1 MSFPIVFMHNSSPR
15 NKLEKDVEEIFSVT
29 GDLREECSVTAPEF
43 LVECEDL
50 TRANYA
56 WIGPFRRFY
65 YITDAVAYRNVVK
78 DGVMHRIWL
87 VKMKCDVLMSFCD
100 GILDSPCIVAKT
112 AGNDFNL
119 YLPDP
124 NYKCQQNDRIGMVP
138 FPSGFDYENVYYYL
152 TFFG

>member
-1 MSFPIVFMHNSSPR
+1 MSFPIEFMHNHSPK
-15 NKLEKDVEEIFSVT
+15 NKLEKHTTTVLTVT
-29 GDLREECSVTAPEF
+29 GDLRDECSVTAPEF
-43 LVECEDL
+43 LVEAEDL

-65 YITDAVAYRNVVK
+65 FITDISAYRNVVR

-100 GILDSPCIVAKT
+100 GILDSPCIIAKT

-138 FPSGFDYENVYYYL
+138 FPNGFDLANTYFYL